1 MARTILKSRRRVYLA
16 LAAVGLLALMAVGTA
31 YAITSSSFKYSST
44 KTGYLSVSHMDFIP
58 DSPNSTYFTDW
69 TSGLSDTGGECFNAG
84 INLPSGSKVK
94 SITFFYE
101 SGPGSEF
108 FGRFVRMRGPT
119 GTGIDITSFANPAND
134 AGTPTSVT
142 RNVGAA
148 NQGVNNTQFSY
159 GVGVCPGSDGVS
171 YGARV
176 KYTYRTA
183 GS

>member
-16 LAAVGLLALMAVGTA
+16 LAAVGLLALIAVGTA

-44 KTGYLSVSHMDFIP
+44 KTGYLSVSPMDFIP
-58 DSPNSTYFTDW
+58 DSPNTTYFTSW
-69 TSGLSDTGGECFNAG
+69 TGGLTDSGDECFNAG

-94 SITFFYE
+94 QITFYYS
-101 SGPGSEF
+101 SGPASDF
-108 FGRFVRMRGPT
+108 FGRFIRMRGPI
-119 GTGIDITSFANPAND
+119 GTGIDITGFATPGND
-134 AGTPTSVT
+134 TGTPSSIT

-148 NQGVNNTQFSY
+148 NQNVNNNQFSY
-159 GVGVCPGSDGVS
+159 GIGVCPGTDGEF

-176 KYTYRTA
+176 KYTYKNA